1 LSKPVIIGISGTAL
15 TLEEAALLR
24 AHRPAGVILFSR
36 NIKDKPQLADLIASI
51 RAELPLEGVLMV
63 DQEGGRVARLRGPH
77 WPELPPASSLKTAE
91 AAFAHG
97 QALGLTARKAGFDVV
112 AAPVLDLAYS
122 GASNVIGDRA
132 ISAEPEI
139 VAALGRR
146 LAEGIIAQG
155 IIPVMKHLPG
165 HGRAMV
171 DSHLSLPRID
181 AQPAEL
187 ERDFYPFLMN
197 NTLPWAMTAHIL
209 YSALDAELPATLS
222 PNIIS
227 RVIRGR
233 IGFKGTLVSD
243 DLAMQAL
250 TGSPAERA
258 QAALAAGCDIAL
270 YCPGDMAGN
279 IAVLEAVPDAA

>member
-1 LSKPVIIGISGTAL
+1 LSKPVIIGIAGTSL
-15 TLEEAALLR
+15 TLEESALLR

-36 NIKDKPQLADLIASI
+36 NIKDNSQLTDLITSI
-51 RAELPLEGVLMV
+51 RAELPPGGVLMV

-97 QALGLTARKAGFDVV
+97 QALGQIAKQAGFDVV
-112 AAPVLDLAYS
+112 AAPVLAYP
-122 GASNVIGDRA
+122 GASTVIGDRA
-132 ISAEPEI
+132 IAAEPE
-139 VAALGRR
+139 VVTVLGQK

-209 YSALDAELPATLS
+209 YSALDPELPATLS

-227 RVIRGR
+227 RVIRGF
-233 IGFKGTLVSD
+233 IGFKGILVSD

-250 TGSPAERA
+250 QGSPAERA
-258 QAALAAGCDIAL
+258 RAALAAGCDIAL

-279 IAVLEAVPDAA
+279 TAVLEAVPDAA